1 MVIKDAQPTIPD
13 EIWIS
18 VIVSQ
23 SAEVY
28 RKGTE
33 RLEVLYYHCTLQ
45 WLQLTSYFYSMLTA
59 PGKLIYFLCCI
70 KYQRRYAYPRI

>member
-33 RLEVLYYHCTLQ
+33 RLEGLYYHCTLQ
-45 WLQLTSYFYSMLTA
+45 WLQLTSYFYFHADSTGQVDLFSV
-59 PGKLIYFLCCI
+59 LY
-70 KYQRRYAYPRI
+70 